1 MSDGYYTDALPENAV
16 SCLSSISLERIGKSL
31 SLGLRFVNDK
41 DHFLSDLS
49 SSEKVPPQ
57 SIMAP
62 LSVDVGT
69 G

>member
-1 MSDGYYTDALPENAV
+1 MAGGYDTDVLPENAA
-16 SCLSSISLERIGKSL
+16 SCLSSTSLERVGKGF

-49 SSEKVPPQ
+49 SSEQVPPQ
-57 SIMAP
+57 SSMAP
-62 LSVDVGT
+62 SSVDVGT

>member
-1 MSDGYYTDALPENAV
+1 MSGGFDTDELPENAA
-16 SCLSSISLERIGKSL
+16 SCLSSASLEWVGKGL

-49 SSEKVPPQ
+49 SSEKIPPQ
-57 SIMAP
+57 SSVAP
-62 LSVDVGT
+62 SSVEMGT

>member
-1 MSDGYYTDALPENAV
+1 MSGGYDMDALPENVA
-16 SCLSSISLERIGKSL
+16 SFLSSTSLERVRKGL

-57 SIMAP
+57 SSVAP
-62 LSVDVGT
+62 SSVEVGT

>member
-1 MSDGYYTDALPENAV
+1 MSGGYDADALPENAA
-16 SCLSSISLERIGKSL
+16 SCLSSTSLERVGKGL

-41 DHFLSDLS
+41 DHFLSALS

-57 SIMAP
+57 SSVAP
-62 LSVDVGT
+62 SSVDVGT